1 VTCRMAAFLMTLDD
15 PNCRNCFRLLLLVKA
30 QPSYFTKYATNLR
43 LIFRIDSP
51 AGADDCCTIGSKKRS
66 LEGRCHGTDFCLFNP
81 HIFCHS
87 DQCVIKFDKL
97 CVHSATMR
105 STVVN
110 VIHTAVN
117 GFLFFQSTGLGS
129 RVTIEIRPEVQVLR

>member
-51 AGADDCCTIGSKKRS
+51 AGADDCCTIGSKNDR
-66 LEGRCHGTDFCLFNP
+66 LRDVAMAL
-81 HIFCHS
+81 IF
-87 DQCVIKFDKL
+87 VYL
-97 CVHSATMR
+97 
-105 STVVN
+105 
-110 VIHTAVN
+110 IHT
-117 GFLFFQSTGLGS
+117 FF
-129 RVTIEIRPEVQVLR
+129 VTVTNV